1 MIKTELLKGLLRE
14 NGDTY
19 NDYAKVIGRTVT
31 CLQSRLKGKT
41 QFTWEEL
48 IKTKEYYNLSD
59 ERFLNIFFSK
69 EVT

>member
-19 NDYAKVIGRTVT
+19 KDYALIIGKTVT
-31 CLQSRLKGKT
+31 CLQGRLKGKT

-48 IKTKEYYNLSD
+48 AKTKKHYNLSD

-69 EVT
+69 

>member
-19 NDYAKVIGRTVT
+19 EDYSKVIGKTVT
-31 CLQSRLKGKT
+31 CLQNRLKGKT

-48 IKTKEYYNLSD
+48 KRTKEYYHLSD

-69 EVT
+69 